1 MTKRP
6 RSEQRYDRQLRLWG
20 DHGQLAIESSK
31 VCLIRASAIGCE
43 ILKNLVLP
51 GVGSFTIVDDAVV
64 TETDLGSNFFVTEND
79 LHKPR
84 AQVVTQCLLELNEA
98 VQGNYVVETFSALL
112 SNDPQFFL
120 GFNVII
126 VTDAREGLLIRL
138 SRILQD
144 TSIPL
149 VICFTIGFIGYLRV
163 SATEHVIIES
173 HPDATRPD
181 LRLDR
186 PLPGLVEMANEVALE
201 EMTSEQLAHTP
212 WLIIVYIFLQKF
224 MQQHNHFPQNHEEKS
239 ILRKMIMKG
248 GTELLKAVRMRE
260 PNLEPSYTLENFQ
273 EAGKAVN
280 TAVCPTEIPA
290 EVRELLEDER
300 CTEGAVISHSLC
312 GTTSLVSVPHQ
323 TQTSTC
329 VHPDQIRS
337 GGPSSVGFTV
347 PSPTTFWRLVCA
359 LRDFVQNEGKG
370 QLPVRGSIPDML
382 SDSKRYLKLLSIY
395 QERME
400 WAVQRFA
407 ARLTQFPEITL
418 QDIRLF
424 VRNSAFL
431 RVVRCRSLEEEL
443 KLSPARSEDL
453 ALIPTHEEN
462 DSMLWYLV
470 LRGASSFLSETG
482 HWPGDPN
489 PYSSSFHTNVT
500 STPNHILKT
509 GDGQSKGQANDR
521 KTEGTG
527 KEVADSYVV
536 EMDLPGFRAH
546 LNRILRAFGIAS
558 TLVSLDYVNE
568 MCRFGGGE
576 LHSVAAFMGGIV
588 SQEVI
593 KLLTHQFVPITKPL
607 IYNAI
612 AQRTELID
620 F

>member
-31 VCLIRASAIGCE
+31 VCLIRASAVGCE

-51 GVGSFTIVDDAVV
+51 GVGSFTIVDDAAV
-64 TETDLGSNFFVTEND
+64 TETDLGSNFFLCEND

-98 VQGNYVVETFSALL
+98 VQGNYVVEKFSALL

-126 VTDAREGLLIRL
+126 VTDAREGLLVRL

-186 PLPGLVEMANEVALE
+186 PPPGLVEMANEVTLE

-224 MQQHNHFPQNHEEKS
+224 IQQYNHFPQNHEEKS
-239 ILRKMIMKG
+239 TLRKMIMKG

-300 CTEGAVISHSLC
+300 CTEGAVISHSL
-312 GTTSLVSVPHQ
+312 GGATSLM
-323 TQTSTC
+323 QTSTY

-337 GGPSSVGFTV
+337 GAPSSVGVAV

-359 LRDFVQNEGKG
+359 LRDFVQNEGEG

-407 ARLTQFPEITL
+407 ARLKQFPEITL

-470 LRGASSFLSETG
+470 LRGASSFLSENG

-500 STPNHILKT
+500 STLNHVLKT
-509 GDGQSKGQANDR
+509 GDGQSKGQTNDQ
-521 KTEGTG
+521 KTEATG

-536 EMDLPGFRAH
+536 ETDLPGFRAH

-558 TLVSLDYVNE
+558 PLVSLDYVNE